1 LIFYIKKIIAAA
13 FALIFRKFAIG
24 KKDECWKYNEEF
36 PGRTKYQTKCMFCK
50 EKITS
55 EGIYRLKFHIAA
67 IPGHDVTVCTHQTPE
82 AKCTCLMALEKIEK
96 DKANRKMQVEGLRG
110 IGSHVPASVAASTTA
125 SASASASVGCVGEG
139 SSRPPFYP
147 NSFAH
152 TSASASA
159 SRSHTETESHT
170 NLLQPRVRKN
180 RMDSYFVP
188 HTTPGSQPTLKGMGL
203 NKEIHD
209 AAKK

>member
-1 LIFYIKKIIAAA
+1 M
-13 FALIFRKFAIG
+13 G

-36 PGRTKYQTKCMFCK
+36 PGRTKFQTKCMFCK

-55 EGIYRLKFHIAA
+55 GGIYRLKFHIAT
-67 IPGHDVTVCTHQTPE
+67 IPRHDVIVFTHQTPE

-96 DKANRKMQVEGLRG
+96 DKASRQVEGLKG
-110 IGSHVPASVAASTTA
+110 IGSHVPASLATSTSA

-139 SSRPPFYP
+139 SSRPPFHP
-147 NSFAH
+147 SSSAH
-152 TSASASA
+152 VSASG
-159 SRSHTETESHT
+159 SRSYTETESNS
-170 NLLQPRVRKN
+170 NLLRPRVQKN

-188 HTTPGSQPTLKGMGL
+188 HTTLGSQPTLEGMVL

-209 AAKK
+209 AAKKEICKFWYFCNIPFVAAR